1 MARARCRSVVGL
13 PFVFFVLSMRS
24 FFPFP
29 AEPAVFHALS
39 LGRSL
44 GLVEAYRVSRVEA
57 LRL

>member
-1 MARARCRSVVGL
+1 MGL

-39 LGRSL
+39 LGARS
-44 GLVEAYRVSRVEA
+44 ASSRPIACRVSRPSGCESES
-57 LRL
+57 R

>member
-39 LGRSL
+39 LGARSASS
-44 GLVEAYRVSRVEA
+44 EAYRVSRVEA